1 MRYID
6 SLTYGQ
12 TLDSGVYCIPE
23 SITLLPADGEFA
35 NDTEPKS
42 ALKINGDVTLIFENN
57 SVLTVKGKDANDIYG
72 AGAGIELSE
81 GNSLNVRGLG
91 KIKANGGNGAKGQDG
106 EAGKNADTDKGYSG
120 ASGAGGNGGAGA
132 GSAIGTCGGDAG
144 TGGAAKSGRK
154 QHHGFSDYHGFN
166 GDNGN
171 AGCGSDSFGTFKV
184 YGNVQ
189 IIVDG
194 GKGSKD
200 NPS

>member
-1 MRYID
+1 MQHIE

-12 TLDSGVYCIPE
+12 TIDSGVYYINNN
-23 SITLLPADGEFA
+23 ITLVPGENEFA
-35 NDTEPKS
+35 NDADPKS
-42 ALKINGDVTLIFENN
+42 ALKINGDVTLIIENN
-57 SVLTVKGKDANDIYG
+57 SILTVKGKDANDIYG

-91 KIKANGGNGAKGQDG
+91 KIKANGGNGAKGQNG

-154 QHHGFSDYHGFN
+154 QQHGFKDYHGFN

-184 YGNVQ
+184 YGNVR